1 MRCWYRARSCTRI
14 GAGPFIGGPSA
25 VHRSIAARSSRVVPA
40 SAAASPAGPCGIG
53 WFGPNVDPDRGA
65 AAGDA
70 AVADGEDGLGH
81 WVGGRYG
88 RRMLDASVG
97 KVVKREHFDRA
108 EEFLGRRG
116 GPAVFLG
123 RWAAAFRVMVP
134 GLAGMSRMRYRTF
147 LLYNVAG
154 GAAWA

>member
-14 GAGPFIGGPSA
+14 GAGPFIGGPSV

-70 AVADGEDGLGH
+70 AVADGEDGLRP
-81 WVGGRYG
+81 VGR
-88 RRMLDASVG
+88 
-97 KVVKREHFDRA
+97 
-108 EEFLGRRG
+108 
-116 GPAVFLG
+116 
-123 RWAAAFRVMVP
+123 
-134 GLAGMSRMRYRTF
+134 
-147 LLYNVAG
+147 G
-154 GAAWA
+154 GAAGPRDPPPHAPLASETDRESTR